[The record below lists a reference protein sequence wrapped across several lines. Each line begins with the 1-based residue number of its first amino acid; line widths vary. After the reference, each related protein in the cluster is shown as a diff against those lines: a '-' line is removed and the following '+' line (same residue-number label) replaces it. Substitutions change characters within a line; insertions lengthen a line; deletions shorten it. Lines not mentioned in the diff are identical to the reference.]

1 MFPAV
6 VAPLLAVTML
16 AVSITAVHRRLPPA
30 MAARVL
36 AVTIGVVVV
45 AALPTEW
52 MVTLGY
58 LAHLPYVGTGFR
70 WCAETFGVHSRVPS
84 WVGVPVAF
92 VTLLGTLR
100 GIRLVRSYRNT
111 RHDCPGGVEILDDDR
126 AFAVTLPGAAGQIVL
141 SSALVAMLVTEE
153 TAVVMAHEGAHAHHR
168 HDRYLVVAHAATA
181 AVPILL
187 PLTSRLRFSLERWA
201 DEVAAKECGDRH
213 LVARTLGKV
222 AMYRVESAGAMS
234 FAGLG
239 VAGRVAALLSPP
251 AGHPRSPI
259 SAGLW
264 TAIAVTGLLAG
275 YQLHHLANLIAAAC
289 PD

>member
-6 VAPLLAVTML
+6 VAPVLAATVL
-16 AVSITAVHRRLPPA
+16 AVSSTAVHRRLPPA

-36 AVTIGVVVV
+36 AVAVAVVVA

-58 LAHLPYVGTGFR
+58 LAHVPYVGTGFR

-84 WVGVPVAF
+84 LIGIPVAL
-92 VTLLGTLR
+92 VTTLGTFR
-100 GIRLVRSYRNT
+100 GIRLVRTYRRM
-111 RHDCPGGVEILDDDR
+111 RHDCPGGVEIVDDHR
-126 AFAVTLPGAAGQIVL
+126 AFAVTLPGPAGQIVL
-141 SSALVAMLVTEE
+141 SSALMAMLDTRER
-153 TAVVMAHEGAHAHHR
+153 AVVMAHEGAHAHHR
-168 HDRYLVVAHAATA
+168 HDRYLVMAHAAAA
-181 AVPILL
+181 AVPFLR

-201 DEVAAKECGDRH
+201 DEIAAQACGDRR

-222 AMYRVESAGAMS
+222 ALHRAGSTGLMN

-251 AGHPRSPI
+251 AGKPRSSM

-264 TAIAVTGLLAG
+264 LAIGVTGVLAG
-275 YQLHHLANLIAAAC
+275 YQLHHLTNLIAAAC